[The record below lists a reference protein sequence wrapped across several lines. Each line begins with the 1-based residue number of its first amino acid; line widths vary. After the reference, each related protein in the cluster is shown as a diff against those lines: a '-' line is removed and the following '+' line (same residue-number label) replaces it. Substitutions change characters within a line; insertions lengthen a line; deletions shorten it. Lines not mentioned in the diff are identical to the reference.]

1 MVSSI
6 RYTQRHYQE
15 KLDTKA
21 EKLGAHW
28 KLRDQ
33 NATAVNRIQIALM
46 ATFSKQIC
54 GHLF

>member
-6 RYTQRHYQE
+6 GYTQRHYQE